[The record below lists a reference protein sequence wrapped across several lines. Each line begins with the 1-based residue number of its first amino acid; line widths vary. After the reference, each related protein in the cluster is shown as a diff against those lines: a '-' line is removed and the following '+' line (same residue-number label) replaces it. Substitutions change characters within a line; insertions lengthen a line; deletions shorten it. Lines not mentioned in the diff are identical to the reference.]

1 VCAAPQTSSAK
12 PSTGST
18 RKPVV
23 RTAEHAIDD
32 ANPAP
37 RTGSR
42 AVPPSDTIM
51 CPAGDAATRRRL
63 SKALAAQRLLADPR
77 RLAELLSCEVLGRAA
92 AVVGT
97 PLLAIRQA
105 ADIAPDAG
113 ADAKASVDSV
123 QKVALVLAEYPAVRR
138 GAAAQG
144 RAAAGR
150 S

>member
-1 VCAAPQTSSAK
+1 VCAASQTRLRFLSEALDRLNTEASS
-12 PSTGST
+12 
-18 RKPVV
+18 
-23 RTAEHAIDD
+23 D
-32 ANPAP
+32 A
-37 RTGSR
+37 
-42 AVPPSDTIM
+42 IM

-77 RLAELLSCEVLGRAA
+77 RLAELLSCEVFGRAA

-105 ADIAPDAG
+105 ADIAPDDG